1 MVDTDW
7 RRTCG
12 RQHPSGR
19 VGTAGLP
26 RALKRPKLQETA
38 AGLSQPSAPLCGALR
53 YQSHTGAI
61 STSITPYK
69 RGFNRGT
76 PGGQPYGPGV
86 TPLAS
91 PSPCRFAAD
100 NASHRRPSSDQ
111 ALVSPQSHETVLTES
126 QFAVTF
132 TLLLN
137 VQGYGLGL
145 ALAVHLSTVTRSRV
159 DQR

>member
-38 AGLSQPSAPLCGALR
+38 AGSSQPSAPLCGALR

-111 ALVSPQSHETVLTES
+111 ALVSPQSNETVRGWPAPARLTS
-126 QFAVTF
+126 
-132 TLLLN
+132 
-137 VQGYGLGL
+137 
-145 ALAVHLSTVTRSRV
+145 LSTLERALVVVGSAKIA
-159 DQR
+159 

>member
-38 AGLSQPSAPLCGALR
+38 AGSSQSSAPLCGALR

-61 STSITPYK
+61 STSRTPYK

-100 NASHRRPSSDQ
+100 NASHRRPSSHHVLD
-111 ALVSPQSHETVLTES
+111 SPQSNGTVRRADHCQCAPGCRSDPQCPGCELSYCE
-126 QFAVTF
+126 TF
-132 TLLLN
+132 TLCDTL
-137 VQGYGLGL
+137 
-145 ALAVHLSTVTRSRV
+145 
-159 DQR
+159 